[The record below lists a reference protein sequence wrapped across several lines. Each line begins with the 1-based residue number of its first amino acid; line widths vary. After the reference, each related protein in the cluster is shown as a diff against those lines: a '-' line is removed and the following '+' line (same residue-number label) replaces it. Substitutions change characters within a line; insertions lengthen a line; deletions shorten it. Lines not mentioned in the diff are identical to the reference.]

1 MRHRHLDYPA
11 ATAAGDLPSAAIVDI
26 LDRGDLEDWLP
37 LISAVASDPD
47 GAVAQRMS
55 DLIDAFPMYGTSPLW
70 RAWLERRRLRLGAR
84 KSVELGELRR
94 RRGVTQAELAA
105 RLGIAQSDVSK
116 IERRTDLKLS
126 TLRAYL
132 AALGCPLRLGTS
144 VGGVEIGLDATRP
157 GNLSP

>member
-11 ATAAGDLPSAAIVDI
+11 ATAAADLPAAAIADI
-26 LDRGDLEDWLP
+26 LDRGDLDDWLP
-37 LISAVASDPD
+37 LITAVAADPD
-47 GAVAQRMS
+47 GALAQRMS

-84 KSVELGELRR
+84 TTVTLGELRR
-94 RRGVTQAELAA
+94 RQGVTQSELAA

-126 TLRAYL
+126 TLRTYL
-132 AALGCPLRLGTS
+132 AALGCPLRLATDVAGID
-144 VGGVEIGLDATRP
+144 VDVYVHGGP
-157 GNLSP
+157 